1 MAPNLDTLI
10 PLLRAIYGTDAL
22 PEPLDLLAL
31 VHDLQLKKAVADPP
45 GAGKV
50 DRKTAARAKK
60 VAALLAAPDAL
71 EKATGIARGAALPEK
86 VVARAETMLGQLLLG
101 HLAEQAFELIYKN
114 TMHTADL
121 TLEDQ
126 RESRNDTDY
135 RVLNGGGRQVFRMNI
150 KFHGARFR
158 NAREMVGL
166 EPDDCFALATY
177 KIGQGLQ
184 KQEKEVLPYL
194 FVVVSTPIAASDIG
208 RQIPRRYVDLAA
220 LAHASKTIKG
230 KRKLEERIVE
240 HLVAGGD
247 AKFAP
252 VVQQLRDQLA
262 TATWRV
268 LSARKAD
275 KLLRDLLF
283 ERVFAVRV
291 RAFNRNYRNAELDMH
306 FSLGE
311 DMTPLHR
318 FLEIIKE
325 KGLHGV
331 TAELERGTV

>member
-1 MAPNLDTLI
+1 MAPTLDALV

-22 PEPLDLLAL
+22 PEPFDLLAEVL
-31 VHDLQLKKAVADPP
+31 DARLKKKIAEPV
-45 GAGKV
+45 GSEKV
-50 DRKTAARAKK
+50 DRRTAARAKK

-71 EKATGIARGAALPEK
+71 EQATGIASGAELPEK
-86 VVARAETMLGQLLLG
+86 IVARAEMMLGQLLLG

-114 TMHTADL
+114 TMHNADL

-135 RVLNGGGRQVFRMNI
+135 RVLNGGRRQVFRMNI

-158 NAREMVGL
+158 NAMDMVGL

-184 KQEKEVLPYL
+184 KQEKEVLPYI
-194 FVVVSTPIAASDIG
+194 FVVVSTPIASSDIG

-220 LAHASKTIKG
+220 LAHASKSIKG
-230 KRKLEERIVE
+230 KRKIEERIIE
-240 HLVAGGD
+240 HLVAGSD
-247 AKFAP
+247 AGFAP

-275 KLLRDLLF
+275 KLLREKLF
-283 ERVFAVRV
+283 DRVFAVRV

-306 FSLGE
+306 FSLSQ

-318 FLEIIKE
+318 FLEIIRD